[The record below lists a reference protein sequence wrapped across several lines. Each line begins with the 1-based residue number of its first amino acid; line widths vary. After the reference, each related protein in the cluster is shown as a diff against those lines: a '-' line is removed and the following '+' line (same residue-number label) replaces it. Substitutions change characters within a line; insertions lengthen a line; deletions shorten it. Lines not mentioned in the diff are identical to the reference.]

1 MSTSTPTVP
10 MNKLDRLPE
19 ETLATIVDWVH
30 REDERWRASEPL
42 RSKYSARVQ
51 RARRDASIRSLS
63 RVSKKLRRIAV
74 PHLFEV
80 SFLPPTLIPISSMLK
95 PRRSNRKSR
104 LFLSTIPRNFNAS
117 SEIMDDSSADFPYL
131 PSPPLQSLSL
141 ACKMSRTSSTRHAS
155 IIACSKRK
163 TGLISG
169 LGRRFT

>member
-1 MSTSTPTVP
+1 MSTSTPTAP
-10 MNKLDRLPE
+10 RNKLDRLPE
-19 ETLATIVDWVH
+19 ETLAAIVDLVH

-42 RSKYSARVQ
+42 RPKYSTRVQ

-63 RVSKKLRRIAV
+63 RTSKKLRRIAV

-80 SFLPPTLIPISSMLK
+80 SFLSPTLIPISSMLK
-95 PRRSNRKSR
+95 PRRSNRKLR
-104 LFLSTIPRNFNAS
+104 LFLPTILQNSNAS
-117 SEIMDDSSADFPYL
+117 SEIMDDSSADFPCL

-141 ACKMSRTSSTRHAS
+141 AYKMSRTSSTRHTS

-169 LGRRFT
+169 HGRPST